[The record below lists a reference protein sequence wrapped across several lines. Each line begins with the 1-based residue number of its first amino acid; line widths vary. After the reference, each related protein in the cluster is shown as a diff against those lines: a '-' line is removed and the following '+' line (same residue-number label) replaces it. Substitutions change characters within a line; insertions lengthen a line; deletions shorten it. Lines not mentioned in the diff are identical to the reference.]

1 MSGSCAIIATVVIK
15 SDVIAVSVR
24 GARSRRF
31 EFPWRIKI
39 EPQPTRQGSNLSV
52 LRRLRSARGFGWVR
66 DGRVFFHR
74 GHVARLSP
82 SIPLR
87 WSCWRSRTAQAG
99 QPRDVHGAVGPS
111 RVVAIR
117 ASKGR
122 KSDDVSLRPF
132 GWRRTRSVSLVE
144 AEKRG
149 GSAQIPIVRRRLG
162 ERSNRP
168 EGRLIWRNPANARDA
183 LYIASHAGA
192 IEGVD
197 DARGRALLARLI
209 DQATQSAHVYS
220 HRWRAGDVILGQS
233 RHYASR
239 ASLAGDTGE
248 ADGAHHHFGA
258 RYRWT
263 PSGSTELITIRSPSR
278 SSQTA
283 IS

>member
-1 MSGSCAIIATVVIK
+1 
-15 SDVIAVSVR
+15 
-24 GARSRRF
+24 
-31 EFPWRIKI
+31 
-39 EPQPTRQGSNLSV
+39 
-52 LRRLRSARGFGWVR
+52 
-66 DGRVFFHR
+66 
-74 GHVARLSP
+74 
-82 SIPLR
+82 
-87 WSCWRSRTAQAG
+87 
-99 QPRDVHGAVGPS
+99 
-111 RVVAIR
+111 
-117 ASKGR
+117 
-122 KSDDVSLRPF
+122 VSLRPF

-183 LYIASHAGA
+183 LYIASHPGA